1 MIPIS
6 NYKNLFALQDEFYV
20 HIYEVQIKKK
30 NEKVILKRRINSPKN
45 YQNKNFYIFSLS
57 CADILYFFKDNFL
70 IYNIKNESFTYKKF
84 SLSTEKKFEKSR
96 NENNI
101 QIIKIIEYK
110 KNELIILLRE
120 ILYGKEDS
128 IYNCEI
134 TIRNSIILFDLD
146 NSEVKKVYM
155 TKEDSGECNTYLL
168 SYSFR
173 DTTFSNDQNIFII
186 KNSIVYLKDYQL
198 DFGIKL
204 NYSIY
209 IINILNGDIKYEF
222 EGDDI
227 AHACGQFKDLFYSFQ
242 KSIHLCDNIFL
253 FNGYELMI
261 KKNGIVQNK
270 IDIIYGTNE
279 DGYEND
285 KYYYIKLNKNL
296 FLLYNSHEI
305 KICHF
310 TK

>member
-1 MIPIS
+1 
-6 NYKNLFALQDEFYV
+6 LFALQQDDGI
-20 HIYEVQIKKK
+20 HIYEVQIKKNK
-30 NEKVILKRRINSPKN
+30 EKVILKKRINNPKN
-45 YQNKNFYIFSLS
+45 YHNKYFSLS
-57 CADILYFFKDNFL
+57 CADIIYYFKDNFF
-70 IYNIKNESFTYKKF
+70 IYNIKNESFTYKKL
-84 SLSTEKKFEKSR
+84 SLSTEKKIEKSR

-155 TKEDSGECNTYLL
+155 TKEDSGECNTYLP
-168 SYSFR
+168 SYTFNY
-173 DTTFSNDQNIFII
+173 TTFSNDQNIFII

-198 DFGIKL
+198 DFGKKI

-209 IINILNGDIKYEF
+209 IISILNGDIKYEF

-227 AHACGQFKDLFYSFQ
+227 THACDQFLFLFYSFQ

-279 DGYEND
+279 DSYEND